1 MISVS
6 LNRDG
11 NGRLIPAYTPRRSD
25 ETLHDYLLRSRHEM
39 SVHIRML
46 EATSDA
52 QTELFGSERAR
63 WRHAMI
69 LLAIGGAGSAS
80 AAYLLLDLE
89 GLAGNGPA
97 PLLAAII
104 GSCALAGAAA
114 SVGITSMLG
123 RVASWTLAVEDL
135 ARRLLRR
142 SRQVAE
148 TSATVHPLVSAD
160 QDGPGTIAMG
170 RTPESEELVREFDRD
185 PEIEI
190 EAVIEDCAVCRL
202 ETRTFF
208 WGVRLL
214 VFQAAI
220 ITFLLCALRAAFG
233 VPLDTVMVDAPLV
246 LIVCLV
252 GCFALLALS
261 DLASTGLAR
270 LVLWW
275 RRR

>member
-6 LNRDG
+6 LTQDG
-11 NGRLIPAYTPRRSD
+11 DGRLVPAYTPRRPD

-39 SVHIRML
+39 GVHLRML

-63 WRHAMI
+63 WRRVMI
-69 LLAIGGAGSAS
+69 LLAIGGAGSAA

-97 PLLAAII
+97 PILAAII

-123 RVASWTLAVEDL
+123 RVASWTLAAEDL

-142 SRQVAE
+142 PRRIAE
-148 TSATVHPLVSAD
+148 PSATVHPLVSTD
-160 QDGPGTIAMG
+160 QDGPGAIAME
-170 RTPESEELVREFDRD
+170 RAPESEELVREFDRD
-185 PEIEI
+185 PEI

-214 VFQAAI
+214 AFQAAI

-252 GCFALLALS
+252 GCFALLAFS

-270 LVLWW
+270 LTLWW